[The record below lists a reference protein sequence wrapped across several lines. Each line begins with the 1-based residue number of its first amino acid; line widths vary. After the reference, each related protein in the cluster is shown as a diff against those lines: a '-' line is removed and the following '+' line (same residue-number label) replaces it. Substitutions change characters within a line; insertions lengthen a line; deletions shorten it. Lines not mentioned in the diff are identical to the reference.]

1 MRETLGYRTTLPYL
15 TDAYSA
21 IQKSGPWD
29 FKHNGSRV
37 LNTAPDLADAM
48 VINPYLK
55 VYSANGYYDSV
66 TPFLATV
73 YALDHLNLPPSLQRH
88 ISYGF
93 YPAGHM
99 MYLNINALA
108 QLHSDLE
115 RWYAQL
121 PQR

>member
-1 MRETLGYRTTLPYL
+1 M
-15 TDAYSA
+15 
-21 IQKSGPWD
+21 
-29 FKHNGSRV
+29 V
-37 LNTAPDLADAM
+37 L
-48 VINPYLK
+48 NPYLK

-73 YALDHLNLPPSLQRH
+73 YALDHLNVPSTIQRH

-99 MYLNINALA
+99 MYLNVNALA

-121 PQR
+121 EQR